1 MDDMVQQLSAQD
13 AQFLYL
19 ETANNLTHIMGAYVY
34 DPATAP
40 GGKVRFKDIIRH
52 VESRIHTS
60 PLFKRRLYR
69 LPLDIDHPY
78 WVEDEHFDIEAHMTH
93 ARLPEPGDWRQF
105 CIATA
110 RYFSKPMDMNRPLW
124 DVYVIEGLDRIPG
137 IAPGSFA
144 MLHRVHHAAVDG
156 ASGAHAFIAMSD
168 IDPNGTPAIQAP
180 PPEFE
185 LGKEPSPTEVLT
197 RAWSASMQ
205 SPVKFMNALMKM
217 SPAILSAA
225 RKTVTEGGTTAG
237 VPNTRFNVPV
247 GPHKMFDATTVAL
260 SDCALIRKKVDGS
273 TVNDV
278 VLATCGGALRKYLA
292 HHNELPE
299 ESVVAV
305 APVNLRGKGGT
316 AKVPGNQVS
325 AMSVPIRSDIADPL
339 ERLAAVRDYTVEAK
353 EAKAGIS
360 ARVMTDLSQ
369 HIPGATMAAVA
380 RILTNERFAVRQTN
394 LFISNVPGA
403 QVPLYMAGAKLT
415 HQYGMAPLANNMG
428 LFIATPSYNGRIAF
442 SIISERAIMPDIA
455 FFRECIDESF
465 AELLAAAPRDGGYAL
480 GQSKPAKTK
489 MVKAKPVAEAAA
501 KPVAKPKAKAKP
513 AATAKPAKVATKA
526 AAKPKVAAKKL
537 AKPKSPRKA

>member
-1 MDDMVQQLSAQD
+1 MVQQLSAQD
-13 AQFLYL
+13 AQFLYVQ
-19 ETANNLTHIMGAYVY
+19 TANNLTHIMGAYIY

-40 GGKVRFKDIIRH
+40 GGMVRFKDIIRH
-52 VESRIHTS
+52 VESRLHTS
-60 PLFKRRLYR
+60 PLFKRRLHR
-69 LPLDIDHPY
+69 LPMDIDHPY

-137 IAPGSFA
+137 VAPGSFA

-168 IDPNGTPAIQAP
+168 IDATGTPAIQAP

-185 LGKEPSPTEVLT
+185 LGKEPSASEVLT

-217 SPAILSAA
+217 SPALLSAA
-225 RKTVTEGGTTAG
+225 RKTVSEGGTTAG

-247 GPHKMFDATTVAL
+247 GPHKMFDATAVAL
-260 SDCALIRKKVDGS
+260 SDCAIIRKKVEGA

-278 VLATCGGALRKYLA
+278 VLATCGGALRKYLE
-292 HHNELPE
+292 HHKELPD
-299 ESVVAV
+299 ESLVAV
-305 APVNLRGKGGT
+305 APINRRGKESGAGKAST
-316 AKVPGNQVS
+316 PGNQVS

-353 EAKAGIS
+353 EAKTGIS

-428 LFIATPSYNGRIAF
+428 LFIATPSYNGRISF

-455 FFRECIDESF
+455 FFRECIDAAF
-465 AELLAAAPRDGGYAL
+465 AELLAASPREGGYA
-480 GQSKPAKTK
+480 PR
-489 MVKAKPVAEAAA
+489 
-501 KPVAKPKAKAKP
+501 
-513 AATAKPAKVATKA
+513 AATAAPAPKKAAKPAKPVTAPKSVKKTPSKVA
-526 AAKPKVAAKKL
+526 AAKKVATKKL

>member
-1 MDDMVQQLSAQD
+1 MMVQQLSAQD

-19 ETANNLTHIMGAYVY
+19 ETANNHTHIMGVYIY
-34 DPATAP
+34 DPSTAP

-52 VESRIHTS
+52 VESRVHTS

-69 LPLDIDHPY
+69 LPGDIDHPY
-78 WVEDEHFDIEAHMTH
+78 WVEDEYFDIEAHMSH

-124 DVYVIEGLDRIPG
+124 DIYVIEGLDRIPG
-137 IAPGSFA
+137 VAPGSFA

-168 IDPNGTPAIQAP
+168 IDAQGTPAIQAP
-180 PPEFE
+180 PPEFD
-185 LGKEPSPTEVLT
+185 LGRAPTPAEILT

-217 SPAILSAA
+217 SPAILQAA
-225 RKTVTEGGTTAG
+225 RKTMTDGTMTAG
-237 VPNTRFNVPV
+237 VPETRFNVPV
-247 GPHKMFDATTVAL
+247 GPHKMFDGTSVSLA
-260 SDCALIRKKVDGS
+260 DCSLIRKKVEGA

-278 VLATCGGALRKYLA
+278 VLATCGGALRKYLD
-292 HHNELPE
+292 HHGELPKD
-299 ESVVAV
+299 SLVAV
-305 APVNLRGKGGT
+305 APINRRGKESGAGKAST
-316 AKVPGNQVS
+316 PGNQVS
-325 AMSVPIRSDIADPL
+325 AMSVPIRTDIADPL

-353 EAKAGIS
+353 EAKTGIS

-380 RILTNERFAVRQTN
+380 RILTNERFAVRSTN

-403 QVPLYMAGAKLT
+403 QLPLYMAGAKLIQ
-415 HQYGMAPLANNMG
+415 QYGMAPLANNMG

-442 SIISERAIMPDIA
+442 SIISEREIMPDIA
-455 FFRECIDESF
+455 FFRRCIDDSF
-465 AELLAAAPRDGGYAL
+465 AELLAATPRASGY
-480 GQSKPAKTK
+480 
-489 MVKAKPVAEAAA
+489 AA
-501 KPVAKPKAKAKP
+501 KPAALLAKKSAKPAAKAATGPKAKP
-513 AATAKPAKVATKA
+513 AAAAKPAKVA
-526 AAKPKVAAKKL
+526 AKPAPRSKSGKAPAPKKL
-537 AKPKSPRKA
+537 AKPKAPRKGK

>member
-1 MDDMVQQLSAQD
+1 MVQQLSAQD

-19 ETANNLTHIMGAYVY
+19 ETANNLTHIMGAYIY

-40 GGKVRFKDIIRH
+40 GGKVRFKDIISH
-52 VESRIHTS
+52 VESRVHTS

-69 LPLDIDHPY
+69 LPGDIDHPY
-78 WVEDEHFDIEAHMTH
+78 WVEDEHFDIEAHMSH

-137 IAPGSFA
+137 VAPGSFA

-168 IDPNGTPAIQAP
+168 IDAHGTPAIQAP

-185 LGKEPSPTEVLT
+185 LGKSPSSAEILT
-197 RAWSASMQ
+197 RAWTSSLQ
-205 SPVKFMNALMKM
+205 SPVKFMNALFKM
-217 SPAILSAA
+217 SPAILQAA
-225 RKTVTEGGTTAG
+225 RKTMADGTMTAG
-237 VPNTRFNVPV
+237 VPETRFNVPV

-260 SDCALIRKKVDGS
+260 ADCALIRQKVEGA

-278 VLATCGGALRKYLA
+278 VLATCGGGLRKYLE
-292 HHNELPE
+292 HHKELPKD
-299 ESVVAV
+299 SLVAV
-305 APVNLRGKGGT
+305 APINRRGKEAGT
-316 AKVPGNQVS
+316 GKASTPGNQVS
-325 AMSVPIRSDIADPL
+325 AMSVPIRTDIADPL

-353 EAKAGIS
+353 EAKTGIS

-380 RILTNERFAVRQTN
+380 RILTNERFAVRSTN

-428 LFIATPSYNGRIAF
+428 LFIATPSYNGRISF

-455 FFRECIDESF
+455 FFRQCIDDSF
-465 AELLAAAPRDGGYAL
+465 AEMLAAKPRASGYAAKAAAVPAKKIA
-480 GQSKPAKTK
+480 KPAAKPAPK
-489 MVKAKPVAEAAA
+489 PKAKAAAAA
-501 KPVAKPKAKAKP
+501 KPV
-513 AATAKPAKVATKA
+513 KA
-526 AAKPKVAAKKL
+526 AAKAAPKSKSGNKATPKKL
-537 AKPKSPRKA
+537 AKPKAPRKDK

>member
-1 MDDMVQQLSAQD
+1 MVQQLSAQD
-13 AQFLYL
+13 AQFLYVQ
-19 ETANNLTHIMGAYVY
+19 TANNLTHIMGVYVY
-34 DPATAP
+34 DPATAR
-40 GGKVRFKDIIRH
+40 GGKVRFKDIIAH
-52 VESRIHTS
+52 IEGRIHTS

-69 LPLDIDHPY
+69 LPGDIDHPY

-168 IDPNGTPAIQAP
+168 IDAAGTPAIQAP

-185 LGKEPSPTEVLT
+185 LGREPTATEVMT

-217 SPAILSAA
+217 SPAILQAA
-225 RKTVTEGGTTAG
+225 RKTVSEGGTTGG

-247 GPHKMFDATTVAL
+247 GPHKMFDATTVSLA
-260 SDCALIRKKVDGS
+260 DCAAIRRKVEGA

-292 HHNELPE
+292 HHGELPA
-299 ESVVAV
+299 ESLVAV
-305 APVNLRGKGGT
+305 APINRRGKESGAGKAST
-316 AKVPGNQVS
+316 PGNQVS
-325 AMSVPIRSDIADPL
+325 AMSVPVRSDIADPL

-353 EAKAGIS
+353 EAKTGIS

-455 FFRECIDESF
+455 FFRQCIDDSF
-465 AELLAAAPRDGGYAL
+465 AEMLAATPRSGGYV
-480 GQSKPAKTK
+480 P
-489 MVKAKPVAEAAA
+489 
-501 KPVAKPKAKAKP
+501 
-513 AATAKPAKVATKA
+513 ATAPPPPTAKA
-526 AAKPKVAAKKL
+526 AAKPKPTAKPAPKAKAK
-537 AKPKSPRKA
+537 AKPKAAQTPAKPSKAKAAKAPTKAPAKSAGPRKGK